1 MVAATMAVA
10 GAGTTAAATMAEGGA
25 MVMEATTAIPV
36 LGSTSAHLCILTTA
50 TLIIIRHLSSQYRQH
65 HLFTS
70 SNHHRRHNKIHPVT
84 GTTAPT
90 QKVIIL
96 ISRNAQTVG
105 NKLSRYRP
113 HLPHLV
119 KEPRYV
125 AFFHSVFGHGNTGSN
140 WLRKLTQRTQCHG
153 AAWYWSVFRTVS

>member
-1 MVAATMAVA
+1 MVADTMAVA

-25 MVMEATTAIPV
+25 MVMEATTAIPILV
-36 LGSTSAHLCILTTA
+36 FTSAHPCILTTA

-65 HLFTS
+65 HLFIS
-70 SNHHRRHNKIHPVT
+70 SNHHRRHNKIPRVT

-96 ISRNAQTVG
+96 ISRNAQMVG
-105 NKLSRYRP
+105 NKLRRYRP

-119 KEPRYV
+119 KGSRYV
-125 AFFHSVFGHGNTGSN
+125 TFFYKFSVHDYTGFDR
-140 WLRKLTQRTQCHG
+140 LRQHAQWTQCHG
-153 AAWYWSVFRTVS
+153 AAGYRYVFRAV